1 MEFLLYFLSRYCVRY
16 VGGCVLCFG
25 NHGRFT
31 LPLFGFS
38 SRCDD
43 DCVPFGNF
51 TFNKMDGCR
60 KSNRLLLSL
69 RFCRSIKSTNENKRN
84 DQFPI
89 KRVANADGMR
99 CMKCERECV
108 VRTQQ
113 IHCWLF
119 GRTHTVAD
127 NAVSLLKSDN
137 KPLVSAFVM
146 LACEKL

>member
-1 MEFLLYFLSRYCVRY
+1 MRTIRFDRRFRLADGISVVFYFRRRRRRLLLAPVCGRR
-16 VGGCVLCFG
+16 VLCFG

-31 LPLFGFS
+31 LLLFGLLIS
-38 SRCDD
+38 SHCDD

-89 KRVANADGMR
+89 KRVANACHGMR
-99 CMKCERECV
+99 CVVR

-113 IHCWLF
+113 IHCWSF
-119 GRTHTVAD
+119 GHI
-127 NAVSLLKSDN
+127 
-137 KPLVSAFVM
+137 
-146 LACEKL
+146 E